1 MNNDKFKLIKSDKT
15 IFGKKLFQIVALKD
29 FGNISKGELGG
40 YVEKEENISVSGDA
54 WVYGN
59 ARVSGDAR
67 VYGDASVCGEAR
79 VYGSARVSGNA
90 WVYGEARVYGSAR
103 VYGDASVYGNAWVYG
118 EFKLSIG
125 LCFGRKR
132 SEWDVSEIKNGEEIL
147 LIRDYKKS
155 ELKEAEELTLEQV
168 CKELGREIKVIS

>member
-1 MNNDKFKLIKSDKT
+1 MLRKKKT
-15 IFGKKLFQIVALKD
+15 LACPVM
-29 FGNISKGELGG
+29 
-40 YVEKEENISVSGDA
+40 
-54 WVYGN
+54 
-59 ARVSGDAR
+59 R
-67 VYGDASVCGEAR
+67 
-79 VYGSARVSGNA
+79 ARVSGNA